1 MNAVYGLN
9 DCVEGFSL
17 RGARTSPG
25 APEKDP
31 KKAAR
36 GSRVSEIKGRA
47 APKKEGL

>member
-17 RGARTSPG
+17 RGTRTSPG
-25 APEKDP
+25 APEEDP

-36 GSRVSEIKGRA
+36 VSRVSEIKDRA
-47 APKKEGL
+47 APKNEGL